1 MQTLYIP
8 EKIEIQLEDALG
20 NPILRDKIL
29 IGIRTFANHKNNVD
43 LSPFLSDKNGII
55 KITADDIKERFDV
68 FVSYGLMDYVSLESA
83 KPMVEIYYWG
93 NNSLN
98 RYLNYWTKILEEK
111 KDPKRFE
118 KTWGEKLANAWKDK
132 LTELE
137 SEFVA
142 IEKRERQELKI
153 FESCYNRKASQIE
166 DVVLIE
172 YKWDKPNKELNYH
185 AAITFNLK

>member
-55 KITADDIKERFDV
+55 KITADDIKERFNV

-83 KPMVEIYYWG
+83 KPMVEIYNWG
-93 NNSLN
+93 NDSLN
-98 RYLNYWTKILEEK
+98 RYIDYWTNILKNK
-111 KDPKRFE
+111 KAIKQYEMLVDQL
-118 KTWGEKLANAWKDK
+118 GKLQK
-132 LTELE
+132 
-137 SEFVA
+137 EFDDV
-142 IEKRERQELKI
+142 EKRERQELEI
-153 FESCYNRKASQIE
+153 FESCYNRKVSQVE

-172 YKWDKPNKELNYH
+172 DKWDKPNRELNYQ
-185 AAITFNLK
+185 AKLTFDLA

>member
-1 MQTLYIP
+1 MQTLFIP
-8 EKIEIQLEDALG
+8 EKIEIQLVDALDK
-20 NPILRDKIL
+20 PICQDKIL
-29 IGIRTFANHKNNVD
+29 VGIRTFANHKNSID
-43 LSPFLSDKNGII
+43 LSPFLSDENGII
-55 KITADDIKERFDV
+55 KITADNIKERCEIS
-68 FVSYGLMDYVSLESA
+68 VSYGLMDYSELESA
-83 KPMVEIYYWG
+83 KPFIEIYYWG
-93 NNSLN
+93 NTSLN
-98 RYLNYWTKILEEK
+98 RYIDYWAKILEEK

-172 YKWDKPNKELNYH
+172 DKWDKPNKELNYH